1 VGASSAVAPPR
12 LLSPEDSSDEYERH
26 YQFEKWAVH
35 RNSDL
40 SVSDYGVAI
49 GRFVVTLSRCLACG
63 FRELGISSRK
73 ELASALSDIGANVVS
88 A

>member
-1 VGASSAVAPPR
+1 MSMSVT
-12 LLSPEDSSDEYERH
+12 

-63 FRELGISSRK
+63 FRAPLLSSPIPCFLRVGNGY
-73 ELASALSDIGANVVS
+73 LVSPTSRATLSTS
-88 A
+88 